1 MPDKKQT
8 DRPDNDQPTTPKRPP
23 KAPAQD
29 YSSMPQRPI
38 KLKAGVDVPP
48 ALKGSSKKK
57 TASKQ
62 KRATPPVNKK
72 KNIKKT
78 ETKSEQ
84 PLGGLSKQAREVAE
98 TAAKREGLSATDWI
112 EKLIV
117 DSTQTTSTVA
127 PSELE
132 SIRQALQQINDR
144 LWLLEN
150 RKGFWRRFW
159 EQYVEPYQK

>member
-8 DRPDNDQPTTPKRPP
+8 DRTDDDHQTTPKRPP

-29 YSSMPQRPI
+29 YSSIPQRPI

-48 ALKGSSKKK
+48 ALKESSKKK
-57 TASKQ
+57 TTSKQ

-78 ETKSEQ
+78 KTKSEQ
-84 PLGGLSKQAREVAE
+84 PLGGLSKQAREIAE
-98 TAAKREGLSATDWI
+98 TAAKKEGLSATDWL

-117 DSTQTTSTVA
+117 DSAQSSSTGT

-132 SIRQALQQINDR
+132 SIRQALQQINER
-144 LWLLEN
+144 LWYLEN